1 MGLEKIIDEID
12 EQNWLD
18 TIAKPLQQG
27 INSLFRAGGKAG
39 MTFMDFLH
47 GVWLKH
53 PLHAVLTDVP
63 IGAWTAAVALDMIEM
78 TTGEKAFGEGADA
91 AVTLGVAGAT
101 GSAVAGLTDWQ
112 HTTGRTRRVGMM
124 HALLNTTAL
133 SLYIGSLAARKSKN
147 RQAGWGLA
155 LLGYGVMAASA
166 FLGGDMVYNQK
177 MGVDHAPKLGLP
189 HEFTPVMSL
198 EDLRENTLTR
208 GYANH
213 IPVVLLRRGQ
223 RVYAIAETCSHLGGP
238 LSEGQLVDE
247 DDSVVCPWHQSR
259 FSMETGANI
268 HGPSTYDQP
277 AFETRVKEGQ
287 IEVKV
292 IEPVE

>member
-12 EQNWLD
+12 EQSWLD
-18 TIAKPLQQG
+18 TLGIPIQLG
-27 INSLFRAGGKAG
+27 INNLFRTGGKAG
-39 MTFMDFLH
+39 MVFRDFLH

-63 IGAWTAAVALDMIEM
+63 IGAWTAAITLDMAEM
-78 TTGEKAFGEGADA
+78 ATGEQAFGNGADA
-91 AVTLGVAGAT
+91 AVTLGIAGAA

-112 HTTGRTRRVGMM
+112 HTTGRTRRVGLM

-133 SLYIGSLAARKSKN
+133 CLYIGSLISRKNKN

-155 LLGYGVMAASA
+155 LIGYGVMAASA
-166 FLGGDMVYNQK
+166 YLGGDMVYNQK
-177 MGVDHAPKLGLP
+177 MGVDHAPRSGLP
-189 HEFTPVMSL
+189 EKYTPVMSL
-198 EDLRENTLTR
+198 NDLPENTLTR
-208 GYANH
+208 GYVNH
-213 IPVVLLRRGQ
+213 IPIVLLRRGK

-238 LSEGQLVDE
+238 LSEGQLKDE

-277 AFETRVKEGQ
+277 AFETRVRNGQ
-287 IEVKV
+287 IEVKAV
-292 IEPVE
+292 EPVE